1 MFSVMAQ
8 KEMLCLIDKSSYG
21 LLQFFKKNLSW
32 HGNCLSL
39 LKIMTKKAWYALD
52 KGLMNYKVLEIDI

>member
-32 HGNCLSL
+32 HENCPYKT
-39 LKIMTKKAWYALD
+39 KIIAKDAL
-52 KGLMNYKVLEIDI
+52 